1 MSGIGSKFLSLI
13 RVKIGIPVLATL
25 SAVAGYILAAEGV
38 GLDLVLPLL
47 GIFFLAVGSSALNQ
61 VQDRAFDILMD
72 RTKGRPIPAGILSAK
87 EGFWMASLLILV
99 GMGLLAVTLNPVLIG
114 LGAFAVLWY
123 NGVYTYLKRKSAFA
137 VVPGAIIG
145 SIPPVVGWVAG
156 GGALLDMQILI
167 VALFFFI
174 WQIPHFWLL
183 VMKYGKDYEKAGIP
197 SMTQVFDAEQL
208 ARITFMWVVA
218 TAGCCL
224 VMPLVKLVTSYI
236 LLGCLV
242 ASTIWLV
249 TGAARLLQ
257 AEGRVQSTRKA
268 FHHINYFALLI
279 ICLLS
284 IDRVASLI

>member
-1 MSGIGSKFLSLI
+1 MKGLPTKFLGLT

-25 SAVAGYILAAEGV
+25 STVAGYILAAEGV
-38 GLDLVLPLL
+38 SPELILPLL
-47 GIFFLAVGSSALNQ
+47 GIFSLAIGSSALNQ
-61 VQDRAFDILMD
+61 VQDRNYDALMD
-72 RTKGRPIPAGILSAK
+72 RTKGRPIPAGVLSAR
-87 EGFWMASLLILV
+87 EGLWMSISLVLLGMSLLAL
-99 GMGLLAVTLNPVLIG
+99 TRNPVLIG

-145 SIPPVVGWVAG
+145 SIPPVIGWVAG
-156 GGALLDMQILI
+156 GGALLDIQILI

-197 SMTQVFDAEQL
+197 SMTQVFDPEQL

-218 TAGCCL
+218 TAACCL
-224 VMPLVKLVTSYI
+224 MMPLVKLVTSYI
-236 LLGCLV
+236 VLGCLV
-242 ASTIWLV
+242 ASTLWLV
-249 TGAARLLQ
+249 RGAAKLLQ
-257 AEGRVQSTRKA
+257 AEGRVHSTRKA
-268 FHHINYFALLI
+268 FHHINYYALLV

>member
-1 MSGIGSKFLSLI
+1 
-13 RVKIGIPVLATL
+13 VKIGIPVLATL
-25 SAVAGYILAAEGV
+25 STVAGYILAAEGV
-38 GLDLVLPLL
+38 SPELILPLL
-47 GIFFLAVGSSALNQ
+47 GIFSLAIGSSALNQ
-61 VQDRAFDILMD
+61 VQDRNYDALMD
-72 RTKGRPIPAGILSAK
+72 RTKGRPIPAGVLSAR
-87 EGFWMASLLILV
+87 EGLWMSISLVLLGMSLLAL
-99 GMGLLAVTLNPVLIG
+99 TRNPVLIG

-145 SIPPVVGWVAG
+145 SIPPVIGWVAG
-156 GGALLDMQILI
+156 GGALLDIQILI

-197 SMTQVFDAEQL
+197 SMTQVFDPEQL

-218 TAGCCL
+218 TAACCL
-224 VMPLVKLVTSYI
+224 MMPLVKLVTSYI
-236 LLGCLV
+236 VLGCLV
-242 ASTIWLV
+242 ASTLWLV
-249 TGAARLLQ
+249 RGAAKLLQ
-257 AEGRVQSTRKA
+257 AEGRVHSTRKA
-268 FHHINYFALLI
+268 FHHINYYALLV

>member
-1 MSGIGSKFLSLI
+1 MKGLPTKFLGLT

-25 SAVAGYILAAEGV
+25 STVAGYILAAEGV
-38 GLDLVLPLL
+38 SPELILPLL
-47 GIFFLAVGSSALNQ
+47 GIFSLAIGSSALNQ
-61 VQDRAFDILMD
+61 VQDRNYDALMD
-72 RTKGRPIPAGILSAK
+72 RTKGRPIPAGVLSAR
-87 EGFWMASLLILV
+87 EGLWMSISLVLLGMSLLAL
-99 GMGLLAVTLNPVLIG
+99 TRNPVLIG

-145 SIPPVVGWVAG
+145 PIPPVIGWVAG
-156 GGALLDMQILI
+156 GGALLDIQILI

-197 SMTQVFDAEQL
+197 SMTQVFDPEQL

-218 TAGCCL
+218 TAACCL
-224 VMPLVKLVTSYI
+224 MMPLVKLVTSYI
-236 LLGCLV
+236 VLGCLV
-242 ASTIWLV
+242 ALTLWLV
-249 TGAARLLQ
+249 RGAAKLLQ
-257 AEGRVQSTRKA
+257 AEGRVHSTRKA
-268 FHHINYFALLI
+268 FHHINYYALLV